1 MKTREFGSDKAETI
15 VFLHSS
21 NTAGWMWGPQQPAFA
36 DHHLLVPDLPGFGE
50 NNDLEW
56 VSLADSAARVAGL
69 IAERAHG
76 GRAHV
81 VGLSLGSSVA
91 ALVAARHPEVVDSL
105 VLTSPA
111 FAAPSA
117 SARLSSR
124 LMIALWNSRG
134 FWRGMARSYGLHG
147 EDAEL
152 FVDTGAGIR
161 QETARRI
168 FAEVL
173 PGIDPATLAPITA
186 PTLAIAGGRDAA
198 FVREGSLR
206 LIGEAV
212 PDAVTAIAP
221 GLHHHGNIEDP
232 DLFNEA
238 VRAWI
243 TRGTVSPG
251 LVPTTSPAAR

>member
-1 MKTREFGSDKAETI
+1 MKSREFGSDQVATI

-56 VSLADSAARVAGL
+56 VSVADSADRIAKL
-69 IAERAHG
+69 IGARAHG

-91 ALVAARHPEVVDSL
+91 ALLAARHPDVVDSL
-105 VLTSPA
+105 VLASPA
-111 FAAPSA
+111 FAPPSA
-117 SARLSSR
+117 GARLSSR

-134 FWRGMARSYGLHG
+134 FWRGMARSYGLNG

-173 PGIDPATLAPITA
+173 PGTDRAALVPIIA
-186 PTLAIAGGRDAA
+186 PTLAIAGGRDSA
-198 FVREGSLR
+198 FVRDDSLT
-206 LIGEAV
+206 LIGEAI

-221 GLHHHGNIEDP
+221 GLHHHWNVEDP
-232 DLFNEA
+232 ELFNDA
-238 VRAWI
+238 VRAWV
-243 TRGTVSPG
+243 TGQTLSPG
-251 LVPTTSPAAR
+251 LDPTRSPTVH